1 MGGED
6 NWEELDGDLCLNKR
20 MEEIIWSKKQSL
32 THHLTQEERPLLSS
46 DIEQVLEG
54 LVKHRPYQSKTL
66 FDEGLLHL
74 ATEPILEKV
83 VVGVSSPGAGRGK
96 DEETVDPVGDLNSSE
111 PRKAGVCSRAVDVS
125 RLYLLCSLEE
135 ERKVL
140 LHGIVLYLQ
149 CYGAC
154 GRNVIYVFF
163 QGRRFHIGWCG
174 KNAFYGFFVVCEQWK
189 F

>member
-111 PRKAGVCSRAVDVS
+111 PRKVWKKKGRYCFMELCCICSAMGLV
-125 RLYLLCSLEE
+125 E
-135 ERKVL
+135 
-140 LHGIVLYLQ
+140 GT
-149 CYGAC
+149 
-154 GRNVIYVFF
+154 
-163 QGRRFHIGWCG
+163 
-174 KNAFYGFFVVCEQWK
+174 
-189 F
+189 